1 MNMYADV
8 LIVGTGVA
16 GLYTSL
22 NLKNNLKI
30 VMVTKNT
37 LDDCNSYFAQGGIAT
52 ARDREDIEGLIQDT
66 LEAGQYKNNEQA
78 VRILAEESIINI
90 NNLISLGVKF
100 DMKDDELHY
109 TREGAHRVNRIVHC
123 KDKTGEDVTKT
134 LIENVKS
141 KRNITIIE
149 NAELVDLINKG
160 DTCIGGK
167 ILKHSGEVNI
177 IAKATVLCTG
187 GIGGLFLNS
196 TNSRSLVGEG
206 LGIAIRNNIE
216 VSDISFIQFH
226 PTSLYSENEGR
237 RFLISEAVR
246 GEGAYLKNVYGD
258 RFVNELLP
266 RDVVSKA
273 IIDEEKSTMSK
284 FVYLD
289 ITHREK
295 DYIINRFPT
304 IYCKC
309 KELGIDITKDKIP
322 VTPAQHYFMGG
333 IRVDT
338 FSRTSMK
345 NLYASGE
352 VSCTGVHGANR
363 LASNSLLE
371 ALVFSRRAAI
381 AINRSIGTMKVLHKN
396 EGIETHTDNLE
407 GLLYIN
413 KKTVIEE
420 IIKVRGDLKNELVSC

>member
-22 NLKNNLKI
+22 NLKNDLNI
-30 VMVTKNT
+30 IMVTKNT

-52 ARDREDIEGLIQDT
+52 ARNRDDIEGFIQDT
-66 LEAGQYKNNEQA
+66 LEAGKYKNNEQA
-78 VRILAEESIINI
+78 VRILAEESITNI
-90 NNLISLGVKF
+90 NKLISLGIKF
-100 DMKDDELHY
+100 DMQDNEIHY
-109 TREGAHRVNRIVHC
+109 TKEGAHRVNRIVHC
-123 KDKTGEDVTKT
+123 KDKTGEDVTKK
-134 LIENVKS
+134 LIDNVKS
-141 KRNITIIE
+141 KKNVTIIE
-149 NAELVDLINKG
+149 NAELVDLINR
-160 DTCIGGK
+160 DNICVGGR
-167 ILKHSGEVNI
+167 ILKDSTEINI
-177 IAKATVLCTG
+177 ISKATVLCTG

-206 LGIAIRNNIE
+206 LGIAIRNNID
-216 VSDISFIQFH
+216 VSDIPFIQFH
-226 PTSLYSENEGR
+226 PTSLYSENNGR

-246 GEGAYLKNVYGD
+246 GEGAYLKNVYGE
-258 RFVNELLP
+258 RFINELLP

-273 IIDEEKSTMSK
+273 ILDEEKSTNSK

-289 ITHREK
+289 ITHK
-295 DYIINRFPT
+295 DKNYIMNRFPT

-309 KELGIDITKDKIP
+309 KEVGIDITKDKIP

-333 IRVDT
+333 IKVDT

-371 ALVFSRRAAI
+371 ALVFSRRAAVS
-381 AINRSIGTMKVLHKN
+381 INRTIDTMKEFYKN
-396 EGIETHTDNLE
+396 EGTENHPDNLE
-407 GLLYIN
+407 SLLYIN

>member
-22 NLKNNLKI
+22 NLKNDLNI
-30 VMVTKNT
+30 IMVTKNT

-52 ARDREDIEGLIQDT
+52 ARNKDDIEGFIQDT
-66 LEAGQYKNNEQA
+66 LEAGKYRNNEQA

-90 NNLISLGVKF
+90 NKLISLGVKF
-100 DMKDDELHY
+100 DMQDKEIHY
-109 TREGAHRVNRIVHC
+109 TKEGAHRVNRIVHC
-123 KDKTGEDVTKT
+123 KDKTGEDVTKK
-134 LIENVKS
+134 LIENVKG
-141 KRNITIIE
+141 KKNVTIIE
-149 NAELVDLINKG
+149 NAELVDLINR
-160 DTCIGGK
+160 DNICVGGR
-167 ILKHSGEVNI
+167 ILKDCKEINI
-177 IAKATVLCTG
+177 ISKATVLCTG
-187 GIGGLFLNS
+187 GIGGLFLSS
-196 TNSRSLVGEG
+196 TNSRSLIGEG
-206 LGIAIRNNIE
+206 LGIAIRKNIE

-226 PTSLYSENEGR
+226 PTSLYSEKDGR

-246 GEGAYLKNVYGD
+246 GEGAYLKNVHGE

-273 IIDEEKSTMSK
+273 ILDEEKSTNSK

-289 ITHREK
+289 ITHKDK
-295 DYIINRFPT
+295 DYIVNRFPT
-304 IYCKC
+304 IYRKC

-333 IRVDT
+333 IKVDT

-381 AINRSIGTMKVLHKN
+381 AINESIDTTKKVYKN
-396 EGIETHTDNLE
+396 EVIENHTDNLRS
-407 GLLYIN
+407 LLYIN